1 MFSDKSFSAPVAVCL
16 LAFVLA
22 GCAVRGRSL
31 TDVLSVKDIAI
42 MGVAV
47 ALIVILALWHSGN
60 RK

>member
-1 MFSDKSFSAPVAVCL
+1 MFSDKSFSAPACL

-60 RK
+60 GK